1 MIVSSPCVISNT
13 NLEEILILCCY
24 SILQDFL
31 VDRLTQK
38 VDRLHEEIAMYEAQT
53 LAQEEETRS
62 AQKTLSEA
70 ITEIEVCDCI
80 IRIIWVF

>member
-1 MIVSSPCVISNT
+1 
-13 NLEEILILCCY
+13 
-24 SILQDFL
+24 
-31 VDRLTQK
+31 
-38 VDRLHEEIAMYEAQT
+38 MYEAQT

-80 IRIIWVF
+80 IRIIWVLE